1 MRACA
6 REARVV
12 YTTLCFSIYNPCLQ
26 IYEIYVGKWGGGGTQ
41 SRQNFPEV
49 GPDLKLRRGGIAV
62 GAAAAAATGALAGG
76 GRVLVQDVAA
86 VLAAA

>member
-1 MRACA
+1 MDKILL
-6 REARVV
+6 EV
-12 YTTLCFSIYNPCLQ
+12 
-26 IYEIYVGKWGGGGTQ
+26 GGTQ

-76 GRVLVQDVAA
+76 GGDG
-86 VLAAA
+86 